1 MSTKHNGPMR
11 VDEDI
16 DAALKMLGETNP
28 PEALVSRTRQRLEI
42 AAMSQRTRSSRR
54 FLIPAAGVAM
64 AAVALVAIFTQM
76 HRAREN
82 QGSAVQAARL
92 VANTPLAQAAMMPP
106 SATAETERSAEGKR
120 LVQYSTKRRSRRN
133 RESRHAINLLSY
145 PLTRQEKLL
154 LQFAHHAK
162 PADLQVLNP
171 EYQAK
176 VEAQQDAEFAAYLK
190 SGRNSDPESAT
201 QTTESTQE

>member
-1 MSTKHNGPMR
+1 MNIEYKGSMKI
-11 VDEDI
+11 EDDI
-16 DAALKMLGETNP
+16 HAALTMLGETHP

-42 AAMSQRTRSSRR
+42 AAMSQRARSSRR

-76 HRAREN
+76 HRTREN

-120 LVQYSTKRRSRRN
+120 LVQHSTKRRSRRN

-190 SGRNSDPESAT
+190 SMDSSG
-201 QTTESTQE
+201 TQETAN